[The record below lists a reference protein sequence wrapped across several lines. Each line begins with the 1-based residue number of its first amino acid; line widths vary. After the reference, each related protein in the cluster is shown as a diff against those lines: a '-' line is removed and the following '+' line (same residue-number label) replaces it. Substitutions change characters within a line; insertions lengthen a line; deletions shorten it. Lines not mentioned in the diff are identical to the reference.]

1 MTTHRAKVSFRF
13 KELGADPALS
23 VEQSSGGDAD
33 ILTGNIY
40 FELRPGTSVKDAQ
53 KIAAYLNENIEG
65 IVRIFS

>member
-23 VEQSSGGDAD
+23 VEQSSSGDAD
-33 ILTGNIY
+33 ILPGNIY
-40 FELRPGTSVKDAQ
+40 FELRPGTTIKDVQ
-53 KIAAYLNENIEG
+53 KIAAYLNENMED